1 MINARI
7 DKDINS
13 GSWVRKI
20 FEVGVKLKSEG
31 KEVCDFSLGNPIL
44 EPPQKLIEAM
54 QKYSAEKGI
63 HRYMSNAGYEEVRK
77 KVANYLNENKLIDT
91 SFDRIIMTS
100 GAGAAINVVLR
111 TMISQDDEVII
122 FSPYFMEYVFYIEN
136 FCGKAIFCKTKEDFS
151 IDFNELQ
158 NKITNKTKAIIL
170 NSPNNPTGKIYSKE
184 DLQKLSD
191 LLLKQ
196 ENKIYIISDEP
207 YRDII
212 FDDLK
217 YHSICSIYPYS
228 FMVYSW
234 SKSLNLAGE
243 RIGYLAC
250 TKDIDESIIKSLVVS
265 FRVLG
270 FVNAPSLMQ
279 KTIGDNLLPIK
290 NIAEIYQKKRDF
302 LINGLT
308 KLGYSVFVPQG
319 AFYLFVASPINDL
332 EFCELAAKEQLLV
345 TPGTG
350 FGCPGYFR
358 LAFCTDDVTIE
369 KSLPLFEKLMKE
381 LKNKK

>member
-1 MINARI
+1 
-7 DKDINS
+7 
-13 GSWVRKI
+13 
-20 FEVGVKLKSEG
+20 
-31 KEVCDFSLGNPIL
+31 
-44 EPPQKLIEAM
+44 
-54 QKYSAEKGI
+54 
-63 HRYMSNAGYEEVRK
+63 
-77 KVANYLNENKLIDT
+77 
-91 SFDRIIMTS
+91 
-100 GAGAAINVVLR
+100 
-111 TMISQDDEVII
+111 
-122 FSPYFMEYVFYIEN
+122 
-136 FCGKAIFCKTKEDFS
+136 
-151 IDFNELQ
+151 
-158 NKITNKTKAIIL
+158 
-170 NSPNNPTGKIYSKE
+170 
-184 DLQKLSD
+184 
-191 LLLKQ
+191 
-196 ENKIYIISDEP
+196 
-207 YRDII
+207 
-212 FDDLK
+212 
-217 YHSICSIYPYS
+217 
-228 FMVYSW
+228 MVYSW